1 MCVTMHSPKTTFAA
15 LQVSLLTSILV
26 PALDEQVVVTPSY
39 PLRSCQTWPL
49 LSAGQQWRLHTSKAA
64 LSELAFHALL
74 ARASLLS
81 P

>member
-1 MCVTMHSPKTTFAA
+1 MHSPKSTFAV
-15 LQVSLLTSILV
+15 LHVSLLTSILV

-39 PLRSCQTWPL
+39 PLCLCQTWSL

-64 LSELAFHALL
+64 LSELSFHALL
-74 ARASLLS
+74 ACASVLS